1 MPLKD
6 IRLLRPFITDADDLY
21 SFDHIDQMKS
31 EITAIYGF
39 DEKKLL
45 RVNRF
50 TATDSKGR
58 LHWRYISTTR
68 DATSVEIKINLS
80 NDPKNKNEV
89 TRYANICTG
98 VPFLNDTE
106 TALHYWNGTKFVE
119 LPVALDIFNRFQDSA
134 NQRAINWTK
143 IPVLLGSEAE
153 ISALTN
159 IKDGEKFLVCNMP
172 SANSAGDISMYFA
185 STEAPTAF
193 PKNTEITTAT
203 AGIHVYKV
211 SSVNKGTISDG
222 TPDNTRGVLNIT
234 DSDIATGKALK
245 FVQSNSVNKKDITTV
260 VSQGGNDKVA
270 SAEVTKKLSE
280 RVDSLIVARQA
291 ELEVNGNVKKYLYKK
306 RSLFKRNIN
315 AGANTFTF
323 TLDDTNEEARV
334 LSDIATFMVYTM
346 KSHKSSWEFSFNKT
360 NKVLTLTY
368 NKAADDSNTSILV
381 EVLHKYI
388 EITN

>member
-50 TATDSKGR
+50 TASDGKGR

-68 DATSVEIKINLS
+68 DDTSVEIKINLS

-89 TRYANICTG
+89 TRYANICVG
-98 VPFLNDTE
+98 VPFLNDGGTS
-106 TALHYWNGTKFVE
+106 LQYWNGSKFVE
-119 LPVALDIFNRFQDSA
+119 LPTALDIATRFQDDT
-134 NQRAINWTK
+134 NTRAIDWRK
-143 IPVLLGSEAE
+143 IPTLLASEAE
-153 ISALTN
+153 LRALNN
-159 IKDGEKFLVCNMP
+159 IKSGETFIICNTP
-172 SANSAGDISMYFA
+172 DANSAGDISMYFA
-185 STEAPTAF
+185 TNMAPTSF

-203 AGIHVYKV
+203 TGMHVYKV
-211 SSVNKGTISDG
+211 SSVNQSKFSDG
-222 TPDNTRGVLNIT
+222 TPDNTRGV
-234 DSDIATGKALK
+234 IAIRDDQFPTGKALK
-245 FVQSNSVNKKDITTV
+245 FVQDNSVNKKDITTV

-291 ELEVNGNVKKYLYKK
+291 ELEINGNVKKYLYKK

-315 AGANTFTF
+315 AGVNTFTF

-334 LSDIATFMVYTM
+334 LSDIATFMVYTL

-368 NKAADDSNTSILV
+368 NKASDDGNTSILV

>member
-1 MPLKD
+1 MSLKD

-50 TATDSKGR
+50 TASDGKGR

-68 DATSVEIKINLS
+68 DDTSVEIKINLS

-89 TRYANICTG
+89 TRYANICVG
-98 VPFLNDTE
+98 VPFLNDGGTS
-106 TALHYWNGTKFVE
+106 LQYWNGSKFVE
-119 LPVALDIFNRFQDSA
+119 LPTALDIATRFQDDS
-134 NQRAINWTK
+134 NTRAIDWRK
-143 IPVLLGSEAE
+143 IPTLLTNEAE
-153 ISALTN
+153 LRALNN
-159 IKDGEKFLVCNMP
+159 IKSGETFIICNTP
-172 SANSAGDISMYFA
+172 DANSAGDISMYFA
-185 STEAPTAF
+185 TNMAPTSF
-193 PKNTEITTAT
+193 PKNTEIPTAT
-203 AGIHVYKV
+203 TGMHVYKV
-211 SSVNKGTISDG
+211 SSVNQSKFSDG
-222 TPDNTRGVLNIT
+222 TPDNTRGV
-234 DSDIATGKALK
+234 IAIRDDQFPTGKALK
-245 FVQSNSVNKKDITTV
+245 FVQDNSVNKKDITTV

-291 ELEVNGNVKKYLYKK
+291 ELEINGNVKKYLYKK

-315 AGANTFTF
+315 AGVNTFTF

-334 LSDIATFMVYTM
+334 LSDIATFMVYTL
-346 KSHKSSWEFSFNKT
+346 KSHKSSWEFSFNKNT
-360 NKVLTLTY
+360 KVLTLTY
-368 NKAADDSNTSILV
+368 NKASDDGNTSILV

>member
-50 TATDSKGR
+50 TASDGKGR

-68 DATSVEIKINLS
+68 DDTSVEIKINLS

-89 TRYANICTG
+89 TRYANICVG
-98 VPFLNDTE
+98 VPFLNDGGTS
-106 TALHYWNGTKFVE
+106 LQYWNGSKFVE
-119 LPVALDIFNRFQDSA
+119 LPTALDIATRFQDDS
-134 NQRAINWTK
+134 NTRAIDWRK
-143 IPVLLGSEAE
+143 IPTLLASEAE
-153 ISALTN
+153 LRALNN
-159 IKDGEKFLVCNMP
+159 IKSGETFIICNTP
-172 SANSAGDISMYFA
+172 DANSAGDISMYFA
-185 STEAPTAF
+185 TNMAPTSF
-193 PKNTEITTAT
+193 PKNTEIPTAT
-203 AGIHVYKV
+203 TGMHVYKV
-211 SSVNKGTISDG
+211 SSVNQSKFSDG
-222 TPDNTRGVLNIT
+222 TPDNTRGVIT
-234 DSDIATGKALK
+234 IRDDQFPTGKALK
-245 FVQSNSVNKKDITTV
+245 FVQDNSVNKKDITTV

-291 ELEVNGNVKKYLYKK
+291 ELEINGNVKKYLYKK

-315 AGANTFTF
+315 AGVNTFTF

-334 LSDIATFMVYTM
+334 LSDIATFMVYTL
-346 KSHKSSWEFSFNKT
+346 KSHKSSWEFSFNKNT
-360 NKVLTLTY
+360 KVLTLTY
-368 NKAADDSNTSILV
+368 NKASDDGNTSILV

>member
-50 TATDSKGR
+50 TASDGKGR

-68 DATSVEIKINLS
+68 DDTSVEIKINLS

-89 TRYANICTG
+89 TRYANICVG
-98 VPFLNDTE
+98 VPFLNDGGTS
-106 TALHYWNGTKFVE
+106 LQYWNGSKFVE
-119 LPVALDIFNRFQDSA
+119 LPTALDIATRFQDDT
-134 NQRAINWTK
+134 NTRAIDWRK
-143 IPVLLGSEAE
+143 IPTLLASEAE
-153 ISALTN
+153 LRALNN
-159 IKDGEKFLVCNMP
+159 IKSGETFIICNTP
-172 SANSAGDISMYFA
+172 DANSAGDISMYFA
-185 STEAPTAF
+185 TNMAPTSF
-193 PKNTEITTAT
+193 PKNTEIPTAT
-203 AGIHVYKV
+203 TGMHVYKV
-211 SSVNKGTISDG
+211 SSVNQSKFSDG
-222 TPDNTRGVLNIT
+222 TPDNTRGV
-234 DSDIATGKALK
+234 IAIRDDQFPTGKALK
-245 FVQSNSVNKKDITTV
+245 FVHDNSVNKKDITTV

-291 ELEVNGNVKKYLYKK
+291 ELEINGNVKKYLYKK

-315 AGANTFTF
+315 AGVNTFTF

-334 LSDIATFMVYTM
+334 LSDIATFMVYTL

-368 NKAADDSNTSILV
+368 NKASDDGNISILV

>member
-50 TATDSKGR
+50 TASDGKGR

-68 DATSVEIKINLS
+68 DDTSVEIKINLS

-89 TRYANICTG
+89 TRYANICVG
-98 VPFLNDTE
+98 VPFLNDGGTS
-106 TALHYWNGTKFVE
+106 LQYWNGSKFVE
-119 LPVALDIFNRFQDSA
+119 LPTALDIATRFQDDTNA
-134 NQRAINWTK
+134 RAIDWRK
-143 IPVLLGSEAE
+143 IPTLLANEAE
-153 ISALTN
+153 LRALNN
-159 IKDGEKFLVCNMP
+159 IKSGETFIICNTP
-172 SANSAGDISMYFA
+172 DANSAGDISMYFA
-185 STEAPTAF
+185 TNMAPTSF

-203 AGIHVYKV
+203 TGMHVYKV
-211 SSVNKGTISDG
+211 SSVNQSKFSDG
-222 TPDNTRGVLNIT
+222 TPDNTRGV
-234 DSDIATGKALK
+234 IAIRDDQFPTGKALK
-245 FVQSNSVNKKDITTV
+245 FVQDNSVNKKDITTV

-291 ELEVNGNVKKYLYKK
+291 ELEINGNVKKYLYKK

-315 AGANTFTF
+315 AGVNTFTF

-334 LSDIATFMVYTM
+334 LSDIATFMVYTL

-368 NKAADDSNTSILV
+368 NKASDDGNTSILV

>member
-50 TATDSKGR
+50 TASDGKGR

-68 DATSVEIKINLS
+68 DDTSVEIKINLS

-89 TRYANICTG
+89 TRYANICVG
-98 VPFLNDTE
+98 VPFLNDGGTS
-106 TALHYWNGTKFVE
+106 LQYWNGSKFVE
-119 LPVALDIFNRFQDSA
+119 LPTALDIATRFQDDT
-134 NQRAINWTK
+134 NTRAIDWRK
-143 IPVLLGSEAE
+143 IPTLLTNEAE
-153 ISALTN
+153 LRALNN
-159 IKDGEKFLVCNMP
+159 IKSGETFIICNTP
-172 SANSAGDISMYFA
+172 DANSAGDISMYFA
-185 STEAPTAF
+185 TNMAPTSF
-193 PKNTEITTAT
+193 PKNTEIPTAT
-203 AGIHVYKV
+203 TGMHVYKV
-211 SSVNKGTISDG
+211 SSVNQSKFSDG
-222 TPDNTRGVLNIT
+222 TPDNTRGV
-234 DSDIATGKALK
+234 IAIRDDQFPTGKALK
-245 FVQSNSVNKKDITTV
+245 FVQDNSVNKKDITTV

-291 ELEVNGNVKKYLYKK
+291 ELEINGNVKKYLYKK

-315 AGANTFTF
+315 AGVNTFTF

-334 LSDIATFMVYTM
+334 LSDIATFMVYTL

-368 NKAADDSNTSILV
+368 NKASDDGNTSILV

>member
-6 IRLLRPFITDADDLY
+6 IRILRPFITDADDLY
-21 SFDHIDQMKS
+21 SFDNLDQMKS

-50 TATDSKGR
+50 TASDAKSR

-68 DATSVEIKINLS
+68 DDTSVEIKINLS

-89 TRYANICTG
+89 TRYANICVG
-98 VPFLNDTE
+98 VPFLNDGGTS
-106 TALHYWNGTKFVE
+106 LQYWNGSKFVE
-119 LPVALDIFNRFQDSA
+119 LPTALDIATRFQDDT
-134 NQRAINWTK
+134 NTRAIDWRK
-143 IPVLLGSEAE
+143 IPTLLANEAE
-153 ISALTN
+153 LRALNN
-159 IKDGEKFLVCNMP
+159 IKSGETFIICNTP
-172 SANSAGDISMYFA
+172 DANSAGDISMYFA
-185 STEAPTAF
+185 TNMAPTSF
-193 PKNTEITTAT
+193 PKNIEIPTAT
-203 AGIHVYKV
+203 TGMHVYKV
-211 SSVNKGTISDG
+211 SSVNQSKFSDG
-222 TPDNTRGVLNIT
+222 TPDNTRGV
-234 DSDIATGKALK
+234 IAIRDDQFPTGKALK
-245 FVQSNSVNKKDITTV
+245 FVQDNSVNKKDITTV

-291 ELEVNGNVKKYLYKK
+291 ELEINGNVKKYLYKK

-315 AGANTFTF
+315 AGVNTFTF

-334 LSDIATFMVYTM
+334 LSDIATFMVYTL
-346 KSHKSSWEFSFNKT
+346 KSHKSSWEFSFNKNT
-360 NKVLTLTY
+360 KVLTLTY
-368 NKAADDSNTSILV
+368 NKASDDGNTSILV